1 MNERVRVGV
10 VGAGSWGTTLARLLA
25 LEGNA
30 VRLWAHEPEVAEEIA
45 VHRENRTYLP
55 DVDIPESVEPT
66 TELAAAVEDA
76 EVVVSV
82 SPAQFV
88 ADVMEKAAPHIP
100 TECVVVSATKGIE
113 ISTARRMDQVLASL
127 LSEEQMRGFTV
138 LSGPSFAVEV
148 ARRQPTAVA
157 VASESEAVRRRIQ
170 LLFQTDYLRVYTNP
184 DVVGVEL
191 GGALK
196 NVIALAAGVV
206 SGLGFGHNTLAALIT
221 RGLAEIRRLGVA
233 LGARAATF
241 AGLAGMGDLVLTCTG
256 DLSRNRTVG
265 RRLGEGES
273 LDDILGEMNAVA
285 EGVETVRA
293 VGELAERHG
302 VEMPISSEVH
312 AILYEARAPDQAVR
326 NLMLREPKPEEWS

>member
-1 MNERVRVGV
+1 MRVGV

-25 LEGNA
+25 REGHR
-30 VRLWAHEPEVAEEIA
+30 VRLWVHEPEVAEEIRT
-45 VHRENRTYLP
+45 HRENRTYLP
-55 DVDIPESVEPT
+55 DVRIPESVEAT
-66 TELAAAVEDA
+66 TELSQALTDA

-82 SPAQFV
+82 SPSQYV
-88 ADVMEKAAPHIP
+88 SRVMERAAPHIP
-100 TECVVVSATKGIE
+100 SDAVVVSASKGIE
-113 ISTARRMDQVLASL
+113 ISTHRRMDQVLASVL
-127 LSEEQMRGFTV
+127 TDEQMEGFTV

-148 ARRQPTAVA
+148 ARDQPTAVA
-157 VASESEAVRRRIQ
+157 VASESEAARRRIQ
-170 LLFQTDYLRVYTNP
+170 LLFQTDYFRVYTNP

-196 NVIALAAGVV
+196 NVIAVAAGVV

-233 LGARAATF
+233 LGARPSTF

-265 RRLGEGES
+265 RRLGRGES
-273 LDDILGEMNAVA
+273 LEEIVGDMKAVA
-285 EGVETVRA
+285 EGVKTAEA
-293 VGELAERHG
+293 VHDLASRHG

-312 AILYEARAPDQAVR
+312 AILYEGRTPEQAVP
-326 NLMLREPKPEEWS
+326 NLMMREPKSEEWG